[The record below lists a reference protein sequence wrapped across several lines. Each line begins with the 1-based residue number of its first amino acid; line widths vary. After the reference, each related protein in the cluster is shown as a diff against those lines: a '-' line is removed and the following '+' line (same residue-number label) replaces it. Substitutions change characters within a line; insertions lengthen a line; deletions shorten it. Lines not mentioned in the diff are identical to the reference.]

1 MTDNKTVRRFDIIF
15 EGNTVDGIAASEVKH
30 NLQQLLAA
38 TETEIE
44 RLFSGQTIAIKENLD
59 RQTATQLQQ
68 ALMRAGAKIQ
78 LVLHRP
84 SAATPVAAAEEA
96 DSWQSGHT
104 SFEVMPAGT
113 ALSETSP
120 TSTTIRTIDTQHLQT
135 VEQTRSGAAIFEVQ
149 ANINIRTES
158 RYPGPSDMQLSNIE
172 LRNSWGLAEPGTLLA
187 AVTPQAYSRIDTDHI
202 ELAKPIQNS
211 ADDVVSS
218 VERPDTHNQITAS
231 TFSVT
236 SLGADLL
243 HPHEKKPTIEANIDT
258 SQLSILD

>member
-38 TETEIE
+38 TETEME

-68 ALMRAGAKIQ
+68 ALIRAGAKIQ

-84 SAATPVAAAEEA
+84 SVATPVVAAEEA
-96 DSWQSGHT
+96 NSWQSGHT

-120 TSTTIRTIDTQHLQT
+120 PSASIRAIDTQHLQT
-135 VEQTRSGAAIFEVQ
+135 VEQARSGAAIFEAQ

-158 RYPGPSDMQLSNIE
+158 RYPAPSDMQLSNIE
-172 LRNSWGLAEPGTLLA
+172 LSNSWGLAEPGTLLET
-187 AVTPQAYSRIDTDHI
+187 VTPHADTRIETDHL
-202 ELAKPIQNS
+202 ELAEPRQNS
-211 ADDVVSS
+211 ADDVISS

-236 SLGADLL
+236 SPGADLL

>member
-15 EGNTVDGIAASEVKH
+15 DGNTVDGIADSEVKH

-84 SAATPVAAAEEA
+84 SAASPAALAEEVN
-96 DSWQSGHT
+96 SWQSDHT
-104 SFEVMPAGT
+104 TFEVMPAGT
-113 ALSETSP
+113 ALSETS
-120 TSTTIRTIDTQHLQT
+120 TISATVSTIDTQHLQT
-135 VEQTRSGAAIFEVQ
+135 VDQARSGAAIFEVQ
-149 ANINIRTES
+149 ANNTIGTES
-158 RYPGPSDMQLSNIE
+158 RYPRLTNIQL
-172 LRNSWGLAEPGTLLA
+172 NSSLGLAEPGTLLE
-187 AVTPQAYSRIDTDHI
+187 AVTPHTEEYIETDHI
-202 ELAKPIQNS
+202 ELAEPIQSS
-211 ADDVVSS
+211 ANEVISS
-218 VERPDTHNQITAS
+218 MGGPDADTGLTAS
-231 TFSVT
+231 TFSVS

-243 HPHEKKPTIEANIDT
+243 QPHEKKPTIEATIDT
-258 SQLSILD
+258 SQLSIVE

>member
-15 EGNTVDGIAASEVKH
+15 EGNTVDGTADSEVKH

-84 SAATPVAAAEEA
+84 SATGPVALTEEA
-96 DSWQSGHT
+96 DSWQSDHT
-104 SFEVMPAGT
+104 RFEVMPAGT
-113 ALSETSP
+113 PLSETSA
-120 TSTTIRTIDTQHLQT
+120 TSATVSTIDTRHLQT
-135 VEQTRSGAAIFEVQ
+135 VEQAYLGAAIFEVQ
-149 ANINIRTES
+149 TNNTIRTES
-158 RYPGPSDMQLSNIE
+158 RYPRLTNIQLNS
-172 LRNSWGLAEPGTLLA
+172 SWGLAEPGTLLEP
-187 AVTPQAYSRIDTDHI
+187 VTARTEEYIETDHI
-202 ELAKPIQNS
+202 ELAEPIQ
-211 ADDVVSS
+211 SS
-218 VERPDTHNQITAS
+218 TDEVISSTRRPDADTRFTAS
-231 TFSVT
+231 TFSVS

-243 HPHEKKPTIEANIDT
+243 QPHEKKPTIEATIDT
-258 SQLSILD
+258 SQLSLVD